1 MRPPRS
7 PSRDRSDRFTGF
19 RGYVRIP
26 DRYATAKRMALLAA
40 LVLTGLWLVVEFF
53 HPRAAAFHTHGQ
65 LANPHA
71 AWDHQCAACHVQ
83 HDVANLSWSNVL
95 NARDRWH
102 DLTCTK
108 CHAGPAHHASVQEMG
123 GEWAGFHDR
132 CSNCHHDH
140 GGRTASLTDIADSH
154 CVGCHRDVPHAT
166 TSDPAKFGAFASEH
180 LEFRALRDYP
190 PGQNYTPRKL
200 KFSHAVHMTPGMVT
214 TTRLG
219 DKDVPSGP
227 LDAKRLKE
235 AYSPDAVARYGPLDT
250 GKGVELKCASC
261 HQLDAEVPADGS
273 GDLPRGQPR
282 AGGAYYLPV
291 SYDVSCKSCHPTVA
305 PDGGRPEN
313 AFPIPHRL
321 QPPDLA
327 AFLRAGYWDRLAKHA
342 PAAKAM
348 GPGQRLDPKAAH
360 DDLKAT
366 FGGEVGRLTA
376 NAQKWLATHPRVG
389 DTSATGTCAKCHA
402 LTGTGAA
409 LTVAPLPQHSVW
421 FPHAKFNHVSHR
433 GLTCAECHPG
443 TDRPAATPAH
453 PVNEV
458 EPIAIR
464 GVDSCRACHAPAGH
478 EVKLADAVTRAA
490 GVRHRCTDCHRYHNG
505 EQPLHGMGSPARDPR
520 APQSLAE
527 FLKGG
532 K

>member
-40 LVLTGLWLVVEFF
+40 LVLTGLWLIVEIW
-53 HPRAAAFHTHGQ
+53 HPQAAAFHTHGE

-83 HDVANLSWSNVL
+83 HDIADLSWSNVL
-95 NARDRWH
+95 DANGRWH
-102 DLTCTK
+102 KLTCTK
-108 CHAGPAHHASVQEMG
+108 CHAGPAHHESVKEMG

-140 GGRTASLTDIADSH
+140 GGRTNSLTDISDNH

-166 TSDPAKFGAFASEH
+166 GSDPSKFGAFASDH
-180 LEFRALRDYP
+180 LEFRALRDFP
-190 PGQNYTPRKL
+190 AGQNYTPRKL

-214 TTRLG
+214 TTRLN
-219 DKDVPSGP
+219 DKDERSGP
-227 LDAKRLKE
+227 LTAKRLKE
-235 AYSPDAVARYGPLDT
+235 AYSPEAFDRFAGLDT
-250 GKGVELKCASC
+250 GSGVELKCASC
-261 HQLDAEVPADGS
+261 HQLDAQ
-273 GDLPRGQPR
+273 LPPEGLGAALRGQPR
-282 AGGAYYLPV
+282 AEGAYYLPV
-291 SYDVSCKSCHPTVA
+291 NYDASCKACHPIAA
-305 PDGGRPEN
+305 PLGKVFSLEVKGFPLPHRMERKQLTELLGGGYALGLLRAEQPGAEALLPGGR
-313 AFPIPHRL
+313 L
-321 QPPDLA
+321 DGVPPNRELSKFGVKVGSLA
-327 AFLRAGYWDRLAKHA
+327 VNG
-342 PAAKAM
+342 M
-348 GPGQRLDPKAAH
+348 VGVKAA
-360 DDLKAT
+360 
-366 FGGEVGRLTA
+366 
-376 NAQKWLATHPRVG
+376 
-389 DTSATGTCAKCHA
+389 CAKCHVPGKDDK
-402 LTGTGAA
+402 L
-409 LTVAPLPQHSVW
+409 VAPLPQHTVW

-443 TDRPAATPAH
+443 TDRPAATPAY
-453 PVNEV
+453 PINEV

-478 EVKLADAVTRAA
+478 EVKLPDTTVTRAA

-505 EQPLHGMGSPARDPR
+505 EQPLHGLGSTTRDPR
-520 APQSLAE
+520 PPQTLAE